1 MAKKKGPAQMVPY
14 AVRMQHAKHVIAEE
28 ERKAIVHHCLT
39 TIYQAAAVA
48 LNDEF
53 GFGAE
58 RVERFREKLNETM
71 LEFGVL
77 QDDTDT
83 DYAMGA
89 LERRYKQIM
98 GKGDEDADHH
108 DRS

>member
-1 MAKKKGPAQMVPY
+1 MAKKKKGPSQMVPY
-14 AVRMQHAKHVIAEE
+14 AVRMQHAKNLLADE

-39 TIYQAAAVA
+39 TIYQAAAVT

-53 GFGAE
+53 GFGVE
-58 RVERFREKLNETM
+58 RVERFRDKLNDTM

-89 LERRYKQIM
+89 LERRYQQIV
-98 GKGDEDADHH
+98 GTTERKENNV
-108 DRS
+108 

>member
-14 AVRMQHAKHVIAEE
+14 AVRMQHARSVIADE
-28 ERKAIVHHCLT
+28 ERKALVHHCLT
-39 TIYQAAAVA
+39 TIYQASAVA

-58 RVERFREKLNETM
+58 RVERFRDKLNETM

-77 QDDTDT
+77 QDDVDT
-83 DYAMGA
+83 DYATGA
-89 LERRYKQIM
+89 LERRYQQIM
-98 GKGDEDADHH
+98 ERRDTP
-108 DRS
+108 

>member
-1 MAKKKGPAQMVPY
+1 MKKKKGASQPLPY
-14 AVRMQHAKHVIAEE
+14 AVRLQQEKRMLADV
-28 ERKAIVHHCLT
+28 ERQAIVHHCLT
-39 TIYQAAAVA
+39 TIYQAAAVT

-53 GFGAE
+53 GFGRE
-58 RVERFREKLNETM
+58 RIERFRDKLNETM

-98 GKGDEDADHH
+98 GEGETDDA
-108 DRS
+108 

>member
-1 MAKKKGPAQMVPY
+1 MN
-14 AVRMQHAKHVIAEE
+14 E
-28 ERKAIVHHCLT
+28 
-39 TIYQAAAVA
+39 
-48 LNDEF
+48 EF

-58 RVERFREKLNETM
+58 RVERFRDKLNETM

-89 LERRYKQIM
+89 LERRYQQIM
-98 GKGDEDADHH
+98 GYEEQT
-108 DRS
+108 

>member
-1 MAKKKGPAQMVPY
+1 MAKKHKGPSKMVPY
-14 AVRMQHAKHVIAEE
+14 AVRMQHAKYVLADE
-28 ERKAIVHHCLT
+28 ERKALVHHCIT
-39 TIYQAAAVA
+39 MIYQASAVA
-48 LNDEF
+48 LNEEF

-58 RVERFREKLNETM
+58 RVERFRDRLNETM

-89 LERRYKQIM
+89 LERRYQQIM
-98 GKGDEDADHH
+98 GNTKEQNNEKLQ
-108 DRS
+108 